1 MHLMALTACPPT
13 LNCAC
18 VLPSSEMNSPA
29 RILLGWGEAVSSS
42 PHFSLLSPQLQLA
55 RGSVVENPPA
65 RAGDRG
71 EAGLIPVLGRSP
83 GGGNSNPLQ
92 YSCWDNPM
100 DRGVCRTTY
109 SPWGHKESD
118 MTEHAST
125 RSPPNY

>member
-13 LNCAC
+13 LNRAC

-42 PHFSLLSPQLQLA
+42 PHFSLLSPQLQLP

-65 RAGDRG
+65 RAGDR

-83 GGGNSNPLQ
+83 GGGNGNPLQ

-100 DRGVCRTTY
+100 AEESVGLHTIRGVTKSQT
-109 SPWGHKESD
+109 
-118 MTEHAST
+118 
-125 RSPPNY
+125 